1 MFFSDFDDFLRTKG
15 KNIEDDI
22 LPQVYEIVSMC
33 FDAAEPRL
41 RVDPEYLK
49 YFPFQ
54 LFGFDFLVDAE
65 YKVWLLEIN
74 GAPAAAERL
83 REKIAG
89 DICSLIIDN
98 LFCGSDDSAAPTDKH
113 NTTDFIRI

>member
-1 MFFSDFDDFLRTKG
+1 MCEGVVVVGSFSCLCLCR
-15 KNIEDDI
+15 
-22 LPQVYEIVSMC
+22 
-33 FDAAEPRL
+33 
-41 RVDPEYLK
+41 
-49 YFPFQ
+49 
-54 LFGFDFLVDAE
+54 
-65 YKVWLLEIN
+65 
-74 GAPAAAERL
+74 RL